1 MQKTIKIIG
10 MTVILSYII
19 FVLLSF
25 TNFYKAYA
33 ITDFEKYGHSTQ
45 QSTST
50 DSGSSSD
57 DDIPTLS
64 QNDKNKVYDANST
77 INGISSKILGAIMY
91 VCYGAAVIIVLVKGV
106 QIMRAAPDERAK
118 ISEQMVGVAIGALI
132 LFTIGSIVGIIA
144 NIALNNVG

>member
-45 QSTST
+45 QPTST

-106 QIMRAAPDERAK
+106 QIMEAAPDERAK
-118 ISEQMVGVAIGALI
+118 ISEQMIGVAIGAVI

-144 NIALNNVG
+144 NIGLNNVG

>member
-25 TNFYKAYA
+25 TNFYIVYA

-45 QSTST
+45 QPTST
-50 DSGSSSD
+50 DSEGSS
-57 DDIPTLS
+57 DDIPTLT
-64 QNDKNKVYDANST
+64 QTDKNKVYAANTT
-77 INGISSKILGAIMY
+77 INGITSKILGAIMY